1 MASVPTDQERLREA
15 PPSELLRSLLADIRL
30 MLELEAELAKLE
42 VKDKGSRLGIAGGIL
57 SGAAVVAL
65 LALGTLIAAAVAGLA
80 IVLPLWAA
88 ALIVGTVLVVVAVVM
103 KPHGRTWD
111 GFVAKPN
118 ASDRPSSRDSRRH
131 LIGADEDGRDTGSLA
146 IQGRSPRPLGRFG
159 GQRCL
164 DLHRARRRSR
174 DVGQGR

>member
-1 MASVPTDQERLREA
+1 
-15 PPSELLRSLLADIRL
+15 LADIRL

-103 KPHGRTWD
+103 YLVGRARMRA
-111 GFVAKPN
+111 V
-118 ASDRPSSRDSRRH
+118 
-131 LIGADEDGRDTGSLA
+131 GSLA
-146 IQGRSPRPLGRFG
+146 PTAMIETAREDVAWIRLEAERLRSTE
-159 GQRCL
+159 
-164 DLHRARRRSR
+164 
-174 DVGQGR
+174 

>member
-15 PPSELLRSLLADIRL
+15 PPSDLMRSLLADIRL

-57 SGAAVVAL
+57 SGAVVVAL

-103 KPHGRTWD
+103 FLVGRARMRA
-111 GFVAKPN
+111 V
-118 ASDRPSSRDSRRH
+118 
-131 LIGADEDGRDTGSLA
+131 GSLVPTAA
-146 IQGRSPRPLGRFG
+146 IETAREDMGWIRREAERLRSTE
-159 GQRCL
+159 
-164 DLHRARRRSR
+164 
-174 DVGQGR
+174 

>member
-1 MASVPTDQERLREA
+1 MASVPTDKERLREA
-15 PPSELLRSLLADIRL
+15 PPSDLMRSLLADIRL

-103 KPHGRTWD
+103 FLVGRARMRA
-111 GFVAKPN
+111 V
-118 ASDRPSSRDSRRH
+118 
-131 LIGADEDGRDTGSLA
+131 GSLA
-146 IQGRSPRPLGRFG
+146 PTATIETAREDMAWIRREAERLRPTE
-159 GQRCL
+159 
-164 DLHRARRRSR
+164 
-174 DVGQGR
+174 

>member
-103 KPHGRTWD
+103 FLVGRARMRA
-111 GFVAKPN
+111 V
-118 ASDRPSSRDSRRH
+118 
-131 LIGADEDGRDTGSLA
+131 GSLA
-146 IQGRSPRPLGRFG
+146 PTAMIETAREDVAWIRREAERLRSTE
-159 GQRCL
+159 
-164 DLHRARRRSR
+164 
-174 DVGQGR
+174 

>member
-1 MASVPTDQERLREA
+1 M
-15 PPSELLRSLLADIRL
+15 RSLLADIRL

-42 VKDKGSRLGIAGGIL
+42 VKDKASRLGIAGGIL

-103 KPHGRTWD
+103 FLVGRARMRA
-111 GFVAKPN
+111 V
-118 ASDRPSSRDSRRH
+118 
-131 LIGADEDGRDTGSLA
+131 GSLA
-146 IQGRSPRPLGRFG
+146 PTAMIETAREDVAWIRLEAERLRSTE
-159 GQRCL
+159 
-164 DLHRARRRSR
+164 
-174 DVGQGR
+174 